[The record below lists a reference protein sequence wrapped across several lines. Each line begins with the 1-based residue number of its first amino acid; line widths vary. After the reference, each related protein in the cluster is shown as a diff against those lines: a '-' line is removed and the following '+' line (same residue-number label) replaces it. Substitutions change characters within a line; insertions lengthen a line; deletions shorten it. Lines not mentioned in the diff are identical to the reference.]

1 MYSQII
7 SIIKKVLGKGSHSL
21 HEPYFCGNEWRY
33 VKKTL
38 DDNYVS
44 SIGSFV
50 NKFEDQIKKFTKA
63 KYVIPVVN
71 GTEALHLSLVV
82 CGVNNNDEVLVPTI
96 TFVGTANAIVYS
108 GATPHFIDSEFETL
122 GIDPLKLEK
131 YLEKITIKKGK
142 FYFNKKTKRRIKAI
156 MPVHIF
162 GNICKID
169 KILKIAK
176 KYNLIVIE
184 DAAEALGS
192 FFKNKHA
199 GTFGLVGCF
208 SFNGNKILTTGGGGA
223 IITNNKLLAKKIKHL
238 STTAKIDHRWEYI
251 HDAVGYNFRMPNLN
265 AALGSAQIENLN
277 KFLRSKRRLFL
288 KYRKELSKVNDIRL
302 IGNPQF
308 SKSNNWL
315 NTIFIKNSSIKKR
328 NKLLSLAQKNKIFLR
343 PVWKPLHQLKH
354 FKYIPKMNL
363 ENAERIYISCIN
375 LPSSAHFCLKN
386 QLTKIKT

>member
-1 MYSQII
+1 MYIQII
-7 SIIKKVLGKGSHSL
+7 NTVKKILGKGRHSL
-21 HEPYFCGNEWRY
+21 HEPYFCGNEWKY

-38 DDNYVS
+38 DENYVS

-50 NKFEDQIKKFTKA
+50 NKFEDQIKKFTKS
-63 KYVIPVVN
+63 KYAIPVVN
-71 GTEALHLSLVV
+71 GTEALHLSLVA
-82 CGVNNNDEVLVPTI
+82 CGVKSNDEVLVPTI
-96 TFVGTANAIVYS
+96 TFVGTANAVVYS
-108 GATPHFIDSEFETL
+108 GAIPHFVDSELETL

-131 YLEKITIKKGK
+131 YLEKITMKKGK

-162 GNICKID
+162 GNICQID

-176 KYNLIVIE
+176 KYKLVVIE

-192 FFKNKHA
+192 FYKNKHA

-223 IITNNKLLAKKIKHL
+223 IITNSKLLAKKMKHL
-238 STTAKIDHRWEYI
+238 STTAKINHRWEYI
-251 HDAVGYNFRMPNLN
+251 HDTIGYNFRMPNIN

-277 KFLRSKRRLFL
+277 KFLISKRKLFL
-288 KYRKELSKVNDIRL
+288 KYCKDFSKVNDVRL
-302 IGNPQF
+302 IKNPEF

-328 NKLLSLAQKNKIFLR
+328 NKVLNLGQKNRIFLR
-343 PVWKPLHQLKH
+343 PVWKPLHTLKH
-354 FKYIPKMNL
+354 LNKMPKMNL
-363 ENAERIYISCIN
+363 DAAKKIYESCIN
-375 LPSSAHFCLKN
+375 LPSSASYFDSK
-386 QLTKIKT
+386 K

>member
-1 MYSQII
+1 MPLPND
-7 SIIKKVLGKGSHSL
+7 IIKSIRKVVGKRKHHL
-21 HEPYFCGNEWRY
+21 HEPFFSGNEFKY
-33 VKKTL
+33 LKKTITTNL
-38 DDNYVS
+38 VS
-44 SIGSFV
+44 SVGPFV
-50 NKFEDQIKKFTKA
+50 KKFEDQITKFTKS
-63 KYVIPVVN
+63 KYTISVVN
-71 GTEALHLSLVV
+71 GTAALHLSLVAS
-82 CGVNNNDEVLVPTI
+82 GVKNNDEVLVPTI
-96 TFVGTANAIVYS
+96 TFVGTVNAIVYS
-108 GATPHFIDSEFETL
+108 GAIPHFVDSEFETL

-142 FYFNKKTKRRIKAI
+142 FYFNKKTKRKIRAI
-156 MPVHIF
+156 IPVHVF
-162 GNICKID
+162 GNICQID
-169 KILKIAK
+169 RILKIAK
-176 KYNLIVIE
+176 KYNLLVIE

-208 SFNGNKILTTGGGGA
+208 SFNGNKIMTTGGGGA

-277 KFLRSKRRLFL
+277 KFLRSKRKLFL
-288 KYRKELSKVNDIRL
+288 RYCKEFLKVNNVIL
-302 IGNPQF
+302 IKNPKF

-328 NKLLSLAQKNKIFLR
+328 NKVLSLAQKNQIFLR

-354 FKYIPKMNL
+354 FRSMPKMNL
-363 ENAERIYISCIN
+363 ESAKKIYISCIN
-375 LPSSAHFCLKN
+375 LPSSSHYFFDEKL
-386 QLTKIKT
+386 

>member
-1 MYSQII
+1 MYFQII

-21 HEPYFCGNEWRY
+21 HEPYFCGNEWKY
-33 VKKTL
+33 IKKTL

-50 NKFEDQIKKFTKA
+50 NKFEDQMKKFTKA
-63 KYVIPVVN
+63 KYAIPVVS
-71 GTEALHLSLVV
+71 GTEALHLSLVA

-96 TFVGTANAIVYS
+96 TFVGTANAIVHS
-108 GATPHFIDSEFETL
+108 GATPHFIDSEFKTL
-122 GIDPLKLEK
+122 GVDPIKLEK
-131 YLEKITIKKGK
+131 YLEKITFKKGK
-142 FYFNKKTKRRIKAI
+142 IYFNKKTKRRIKAI

-162 GNICKID
+162 GNICQID
-169 KILKIAK
+169 KILKIAE

-208 SFNGNKILTTGGGGA
+208 SFNGNKIITSGGGGA
-223 IITNNKLLAKKIKHL
+223 IITNNKALAKKIKHL
-238 STTAKIDHRWEYI
+238 STTAKINHRWEYI

-265 AALGSAQIENLN
+265 AAIVSAQIENLT
-277 KFLRSKRRLFL
+277 KFLRSKRKLFL
-288 KYRKELSKVNDIRL
+288 RYCKEFLKVNDVRL
-302 IGNPQF
+302 IKNPEF

-328 NKLLSLAQKNKIFLR
+328 NKVLSLAQKNKIFLR
-343 PVWKPLHQLKH
+343 PVWKPLHTLKH
-354 FKYIPKMNL
+354 FKKMQKMNL
-363 ENAERIYISCIN
+363 EGAKKIYESCIN
-375 LPSSAHFCLKN
+375 LPSSAHYFFKQTN
-386 QLTKIKT
+386 

>member
-1 MYSQII
+1 MPLPNN
-7 SIIKKVLGKGSHSL
+7 IIKSIRKVVGKQKHHL
-21 HEPYFCGNEWRY
+21 HEPLFFGNEIKY
-33 VKKTL
+33 LKETITTNL
-38 DDNYVS
+38 VS
-44 SIGSFV
+44 SVGPFV
-50 NKFEDQIKKFTKA
+50 KKFEDQITKFTKS
-63 KYVIPVVN
+63 KYTISVVN
-71 GTEALHLSLVV
+71 GTEALHLSLVA
-82 CGVNNNDEVLVPTI
+82 CGVKKNDEVLVPTI

-108 GATPHFIDSEFETL
+108 GATPHFVDSEFETL

-142 FYFNKKTKRRIKAI
+142 FYFNKKTKRKIKAI
-156 MPVHIF
+156 IPVHVF
-162 GNICKID
+162 GNICQID

-176 KYNLIVIE
+176 KYNLLVIE

-208 SFNGNKILTTGGGGA
+208 SFNGNKIMTTGGGGA
-223 IITNNKLLAKKIKHL
+223 IITNDKLLAKKIKHL

-277 KFLRSKRRLFL
+277 KFLKSKRKLFIRYCKEFL
-288 KYRKELSKVNDIRL
+288 KFNDVRL
-302 IGNPQF
+302 IMNPEF

-315 NTIFIKNSSIKKR
+315 NTILIRNSSIKKR
-328 NKLLSLAQKNKIFLR
+328 NKVLSLAQKNQIFLR

-354 FKYIPKMNL
+354 FRSMPKMNL
-363 ENAERIYISCIN
+363 ENAKKIYISCIN
-375 LPSSAHFCLKN
+375 LPSSSHYFFDEKL
-386 QLTKIKT
+386 

>member
-1 MYSQII
+1 MHTKIVNI
-7 SIIKKVLGKGSHSL
+7 VKKILGKGRHPL
-21 HEPYFCGNEWRY
+21 HEPYFCGNEWNY

-38 DDNYVS
+38 DENYVS

-50 NKFEDQIKKFTKA
+50 NKFEDQIKKFTKS

-71 GTEALHLSLVV
+71 GTEALHLSLVA
-82 CGVNNNDEVLVPTI
+82 CGVKSNDEVLLPTI
-96 TFVGTANAIVYS
+96 TFVGTANSIIYS
-108 GATPHFIDSEFETL
+108 GAIPHFIDSEFETL

-131 YLEKITIKKGK
+131 YLKKITIKKGK

-156 MPVHIF
+156 MPVHVF

-176 KYNLIVIE
+176 KYKLVVIE

-223 IITNNKLLAKKIKHL
+223 IITNSKLLAKKIKHL
-238 STTAKIDHRWEYI
+238 STTAKINHRWEYI
-251 HDAVGYNFRMPNLN
+251 HDAIGYNFRMPNIN

-277 KFLRSKRRLFL
+277 KFLISKRKLFL
-288 KYRKELSKVNDIRL
+288 KYCKDFSKVNDVRL
-302 IGNPQF
+302 IKNPEF

-328 NKLLSLAQKNKIFLR
+328 NKVLSFGQKNRIFLR
-343 PVWKPLHQLKH
+343 PVWKPLHTLKH
-354 FKYIPKMNL
+354 LNKMPKMNL
-363 ENAERIYISCIN
+363 DAAKKIYESCIN
-375 LPSSAHFCLKN
+375 LPSSASYFDSK
-386 QLTKIKT
+386 K

>member
-1 MYSQII
+1 MHTQIVNI
-7 SIIKKVLGKGSHSL
+7 VKKILGKGRHSL
-21 HEPYFCGNEWRY
+21 HEPYFCGNEWNY

-38 DDNYVS
+38 DENYVS

-50 NKFEDQIKKFTKA
+50 NKFENQIKKFTKS
-63 KYVIPVVN
+63 KYAIPVVN
-71 GTEALHLSLVV
+71 GTEALHLSLVA
-82 CGVNNNDEVLVPTI
+82 CGVKSNDEVLVPTI
-96 TFVGTANAIVYS
+96 TFVGTANSIIYS

-142 FYFNKKTKRRIKAI
+142 FYFNKKTKKRIKAI
-156 MPVHIF
+156 IPVHIF
-162 GNICKID
+162 GNICQID

-176 KYNLIVIE
+176 KYKLVVIE

-223 IITNNKLLAKKIKHL
+223 IITDNKLLAKKIKHI
-238 STTAKIDHRWEYI
+238 STTAKINHRWEYV
-251 HDAVGYNFRMPNLN
+251 HDAVGYNFRMPNIN

-277 KFLRSKRRLFL
+277 KFLISKRELFL
-288 KYRKELSKVNDIRL
+288 KYYKDFSKVNDVRL
-302 IGNPQF
+302 VKNPEF

-328 NKLLSLAQKNKIFLR
+328 NKVISFGQKNQIFLR
-343 PVWKPLHQLKH
+343 PVWKPLHTLKH
-354 FKYIPKMNL
+354 LNKMPKMNL
-363 ENAERIYISCIN
+363 DAAKKIYESCIN
-375 LPSSAHFCLKN
+375 LPSSASYFYSK
-386 QLTKIKT
+386 K

>member
-1 MYSQII
+1 MHFQII
-7 SIIKKVLGKGSHSL
+7 NIVKKILGKGRHSL
-21 HEPYFCGNEWRY
+21 HEPYFCGNEWKY

-38 DDNYVS
+38 DENYVS

-50 NKFEDQIKKFTKA
+50 NKFEHQIKKFTKS
-63 KYVIPVVN
+63 KYANLVVN
-71 GTEALHLSLVV
+71 GTEALHLSLVA
-82 CGVNNNDEVLVPTI
+82 CGVKSNDEVLVPTI
-96 TFVGTANAIVYS
+96 TFVGTANAITYS

-142 FYFNKKTKRRIKAI
+142 FYFNKKTKKKIKAI
-156 MPVHIF
+156 IPVHIF

-176 KYNLIVIE
+176 KYNLVVIE

-192 FFKNKHA
+192 FFNNRHA

-223 IITNNKLLAKKIKHL
+223 VITNNKLLAKKIKHL
-238 STTAKIDHRWEYI
+238 STTAKINHRWEYI
-251 HDAVGYNFRMPNLN
+251 HNEVGYNFRMPNLN

-277 KFLRSKRRLFL
+277 KFLRSKKKLFL
-288 KYRKELSKVNDIRL
+288 RYCKEFSKVHEVRL
-302 IGNPQF
+302 IKNPEF

-328 NKLLSLAQKNKIFLR
+328 NKILSWAQKNQIFLR

-354 FKYIPKMNL
+354 FRSMPKMNL
-363 ENAERIYISCIN
+363 ENAEKIYISCIN
-375 LPSSAHFCLKN
+375 LPSSSHYFFDEKL
-386 QLTKIKT
+386 

>member
-1 MYSQII
+1 MHAQIVNI
-7 SIIKKVLGKGSHSL
+7 VKKILGKGRHSL
-21 HEPYFCGNEWRY
+21 HEPYFCGNEWNY

-38 DDNYVS
+38 DENYVS
-44 SIGSFV
+44 SIGAFV
-50 NKFEDQIKKFTKA
+50 NKFEDQIKKFTKS
-63 KYVIPVVN
+63 KYAISVVN
-71 GTEALHLSLVV
+71 GTEALHLSLVA
-82 CGVNNNDEVLVPTI
+82 CGVKSNDEVLVPTI
-96 TFVGTANAIVYS
+96 TFVGTANSIIYS

-162 GNICKID
+162 GNICQID

-176 KYNLIVIE
+176 KYKLVVIE

-223 IITNNKLLAKKIKHL
+223 IITNSKLLAKKIKHL
-238 STTAKIDHRWEYI
+238 STTAKINHRWEYV
-251 HDAVGYNFRMPNLN
+251 HDAVGYNFRMPNIN

-277 KFLRSKRRLFL
+277 KFLISKRKLFL
-288 KYRKELSKVNDIRL
+288 KYCKDFSKVNDVRL
-302 IGNPQF
+302 IKNPEF

-328 NKLLSLAQKNKIFLR
+328 NKVLSLGQKNRIFLR
-343 PVWKPLHQLKH
+343 PVWKPLHTLKH
-354 FKYIPKMNL
+354 LNKMPKMNL
-363 ENAERIYISCIN
+363 DAAKKIYESCIN
-375 LPSSAHFCLKN
+375 LPSSASYFDSK
-386 QLTKIKT
+386 K

>member
-1 MYSQII
+1 MHTQIVNI
-7 SIIKKVLGKGSHSL
+7 VRKILGKGRHSL
-21 HEPYFCGNEWRY
+21 HEPYFCGNEWNY

-38 DDNYVS
+38 DENYVS

-50 NKFEDQIKKFTKA
+50 NKFEDQIKKFTKS
-63 KYVIPVVN
+63 KYAIPVVN
-71 GTEALHLSLVV
+71 GTEALHLSLVA
-82 CGVNNNDEVLVPTI
+82 CGVKSNDEVLVPTI
-96 TFVGTANAIVYS
+96 TFVGTANSIIYS
-108 GATPHFIDSEFETL
+108 GATPHFIDSECETL

-162 GNICKID
+162 GNICQID

-176 KYNLIVIE
+176 KYKLVVIE

-223 IITNNKLLAKKIKHL
+223 IITDNKLLAKKIKHI
-238 STTAKIDHRWEYI
+238 STTAKINHRWEYV
-251 HDAVGYNFRMPNLN
+251 HDAVGYNFRMPNIN

-277 KFLRSKRRLFL
+277 KFLISKRKLFL
-288 KYRKELSKVNDIRL
+288 KYCKHFSKVNDVRL
-302 IGNPQF
+302 IKNPEF

-315 NTIFIKNSSIKKR
+315 NTLFIKNSSIKKR
-328 NKLLSLAQKNKIFLR
+328 NKVLSLGQKNRIFLR
-343 PVWKPLHQLKH
+343 PVWKPLHTLKH
-354 FKYIPKMNL
+354 LNKMPKMNL
-363 ENAERIYISCIN
+363 DAAKKIYESCIN
-375 LPSSAHFCLKN
+375 LPSSASYFYSK
-386 QLTKIKT
+386 K